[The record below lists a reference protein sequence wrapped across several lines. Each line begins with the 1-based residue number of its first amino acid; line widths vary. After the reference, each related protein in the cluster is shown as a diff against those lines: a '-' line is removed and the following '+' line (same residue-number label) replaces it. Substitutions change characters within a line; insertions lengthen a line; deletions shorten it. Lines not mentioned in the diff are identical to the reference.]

1 MLASVSVLAV
11 CCRWI
16 NSDYFYIDFNQVA
29 FIIRRIAGGYSVSK
43 HAVDLAVLKHVV
55 RFHAAH

>member
-1 MLASVSVLAV
+1 VLTSVSVLAV

-29 FIIRRIAGGYSVSK
+29 FIIKRIAVSE

-55 RFHAAH
+55 RFHAAY